1 MNTPLIEIKNL
12 SAGYESRTVLR
23 DVNLT
28 VYDRD
33 FLGIIGPNGGGKTTL
48 IKCILGLLKP
58 TAGEILYSD
67 KRLAMS
73 DKQEGTAQRSS
84 LTTNRSSLKMGYLPQ
99 YNSIDRKFPITVEEV
114 ILSGLSSQKS
124 LISHFTAS
132 HREKA
137 RQVIARM
144 GLEGLEERAIG
155 ALSGGQL
162 QRALLGRAI
171 ISDPELVVL
180 DEPSTYID
188 KRFEARLYELLAEIN
203 HDCAIILVSHDIGT
217 VLQQVKSIACVNE
230 TLDYHPDT
238 GVSEEW
244 LERNFNCPIELLGHG
259 ALPHRILAEH
269 KHGDEC
275 GCCHCEE

>member
-12 SAGYESRTVLR
+12 SAGYDSRTVLR
-23 DVNLT
+23 NVNLT
-28 VYDRD
+28 VYDRY

-67 KRLAMS
+67 KRFVTS
-73 DKQEGTAQRSS
+73 DKQGSAAQRPA
-84 LTTNRSSLKMGYLPQ
+84 LTANRSVLKMGYLPQ

-124 LISHFTAS
+124 LISRFTAT

-144 GLEGLEERAIG
+144 GLEGLEKRAIG

-171 ISDPELVVL
+171 ISDPALVVL

-275 GCCHCEE
+275 GCCNCKH